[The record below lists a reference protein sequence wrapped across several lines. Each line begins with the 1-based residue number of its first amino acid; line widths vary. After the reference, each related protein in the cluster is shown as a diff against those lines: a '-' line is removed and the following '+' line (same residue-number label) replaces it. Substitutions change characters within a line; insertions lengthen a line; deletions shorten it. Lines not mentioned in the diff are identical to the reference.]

1 MALHSPKFDG
11 HKIVLRYLL
20 DNFLE
25 CSIEVFC
32 DDCKTL
38 KQIDKANVITSEKNE
53 YLVWRILKTQT
64 LAIGRMLSSMMMMI
78 KAKLIN

>member
-53 YLVWRILKTQT
+53 YLV
-64 LAIGRMLSSMMMMI
+64 
-78 KAKLIN
+78 